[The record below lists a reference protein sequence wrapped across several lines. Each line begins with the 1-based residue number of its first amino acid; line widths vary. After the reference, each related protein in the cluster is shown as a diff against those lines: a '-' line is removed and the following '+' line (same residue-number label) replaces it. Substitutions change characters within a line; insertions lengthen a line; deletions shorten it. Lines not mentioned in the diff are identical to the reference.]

1 MSSRFEN
8 DLLDLLREHNRLL
21 EMEVNIMA
29 TLDADV
35 QAATTVINDLV
46 TALQTASSGVSETD
60 QTALETAIAAGQAA
74 LTPTAPAETPA
85 APVPETPVASPEVA

>member
-1 MSSRFEN
+1 MGPY
-8 DLLDLLREHNRLL
+8 RERKFLALL
-21 EMEVNIMA
+21 ERFVNLVA

-46 TALQTASSGVSETD
+46 TALAAATTPVPEAD

-74 LTPTAPAETPA
+74 LAPPATTTETPPPA
-85 APVPETPVASPEVA
+85 A